1 MRIGLRARYIQLS
14 RLRRSEFAPCSG
26 FCTPNAGEILIDG
39 VAAAN
44 VSDGIVRLSVYA
56 KRYDPAKQT
65 SRPTIVA
72 NLVMG
77 RNAMQQLQN
86 AMQQLLA
93 DRLTRSSDAK
103 PPAQQQ

>member
-1 MRIGLRARYIQLS
+1 MDIPLENKDLKPPSKIHVANDS
-14 RLRRSEFAPCSG
+14 V
-26 FCTPNAGEILIDG
+26 EILIDG

-44 VSDGIVRLSVYA
+44 VSDGIVRMSVYA
-56 KRYDPAKQT
+56 KRYDPDSQT
-65 SRPTIVA
+65 SRATIVA

-77 RNAMQQLQN
+77 RNAMQQMQN
-86 AMQQLLA
+86 AMQQLLS

>member
-1 MRIGLRARYIQLS
+1 MEISLEDNSLDEKGIKPPSKLTVAND
-14 RLRRSEFAPCSG
+14 AV
-26 FCTPNAGEILIDG
+26 EILIDG

-103 PPAQQQ
+103 APSQQQ